1 MLKDRSKVK
10 RVRKERLRKRIAE
23 RVRGTAARPR
33 VHVFKSNL
41 YIYTQVVDDTA
52 NAVLAAASTLEKEFK
67 DRSRNTKNKAA
78 AEVLGELLAGR
89 LKAKKIDRIVFD
101 RGTYLYHGR
110 IKALADAMR
119 KAGVDF

>member
-10 RVRKERLRKRIAE
+10 KVRKERLRKRIAE

-52 NAVLAAASTLEKEFK
+52 NAVLAAASSLEKEFK

-78 AEVLGELLAGR
+78 AEVLGGLLAGR
-89 LKAKKIDRIVFD
+89 LKAKNIGRVVFD

-110 IKALADAMR
+110 VKALADALR
-119 KAGVDF
+119 KEGIDF

>member
-1 MLKDRSKVK
+1 VLKDRSKVK
-10 RVRKERLRKRIAE
+10 RARKERLRKRIAE
-23 RVRGTAARPR
+23 RVEDGRAPR
-33 VHVFKSNL
+33 VHVFRATIHL
-41 YIYTQVVDDTA
+41 QVIDTA

-110 IKALADAMR
+110 IKVLADAMR
-119 KAGVDF
+119 

>member
-10 RVRKERLRKRIAE
+10 KVRKERLRKRIAE

-52 NAVLAAASTLEKEFK
+52 NAVLVAASSLEKEFK

-78 AEVLGELLAGR
+78 AEVLGGLLAGR
-89 LKAKKIDRIVFD
+89 LKAKNIGRVVFD

-119 KAGVDF
+119 KEGIDF

>member
-10 RVRKERLRKRIAE
+10 RLRKERLRKRIAE
-23 RVRGTAARPR
+23 RVRGTAERPR
-33 VHVFKSNL
+33 VHVFRSNL
-41 YIYTQVVDDTA
+41 YVYTQVVDDTA
-52 NAVLAAASTLEKEFK
+52 NAVLVAASSLEKEFK

-78 AEVLGELLAGR
+78 AEVLGEILAGR
-89 LKAKKIDRIVFD
+89 LKAKSIGRVVFD

-119 KAGVDF
+119 KEGIDF

>member
-10 RVRKERLRKRIAE
+10 RLRKERLRKRIAE
-23 RVRGTAARPR
+23 RVRGTAERPR
-33 VHVFKSNL
+33 VHVFRSNL
-41 YIYTQVVDDTA
+41 YVYTQVVDDTA
-52 NAVLAAASTLEKEFK
+52 NAVLVAASSLEKEFK

-78 AEVLGELLAGR
+78 AEVLGEILAGR
-89 LKAKKIDRIVFD
+89 LKAKSLGRVVFD

-119 KAGVDF
+119 KEGIDF

>member
-10 RVRKERLRKRIAE
+10 RDRKERLRKRIAE
-23 RVRGTAARPR
+23 RVRGTAERPR
-33 VHVFKSNL
+33 VHVFRSNL
-41 YIYTQVVDDTA
+41 YVYTQVVDDTA
-52 NAVLAAASTLEKEFK
+52 NAVLAAASSLEKEFK

-78 AEVLGELLAGR
+78 AVVLGEILAGR
-89 LKAKKIDRIVFD
+89 LKAKSIDRVVFD

-119 KAGVDF
+119 KEGIDF